1 MHFRSNVF
9 CILAFSVLIQPLAQA
24 QHRVDMRHTN
34 ERLICVVPMIGKGTY
49 DDPRRPKY
57 APVMNFAAGDEKAA
71 KARAE
76 RTGILAYQAIVSDDG
91 QYALVEFVAA
101 DRAAFAEI
109 LADET
114 LKDKVFEKG
123 KSRREDMERAFIK
136 LKRGFNLDELGV
148 ALP

>member
-9 CILAFSVLIQPLAQA
+9 CILAFFVLIQPLAQA

-57 APVMNFAAGDEKAA
+57 APVMNSPAGDEKAA

-91 QYALVEFVAA
+91 QHALVEFVAA

-114 LKDKVFEKG
+114 LKDKVFAML
-123 KSRREDMERAFIK
+123 SDLA
-136 LKRGFNLDELGV
+136 NSSPWTD
-148 ALP
+148 